1 MSDALQAISSFLK
14 KHHVLTLAT
23 QNQVSLWSCNCFYT
37 YIPEQA
43 VFVFTSDQNTRHI
56 KDALANPQVAGTVV
70 LETRIIGKIQGV
82 QFSGELHRPNGD
94 DLEKYKKAYLK
105 RFPYARFML
114 AELWYVK
121 VNYFK
126 FTDNTLGFG
135 KKLVWERGE
144 TNKDVE

>member
-1 MSDALQAISSFLK
+1 MSDTHKAIESFLK

-23 QNQVSLWSCNCFYT
+23 QNQTSLWTCNCFYV
-37 YIPEQA
+37 YIPELV
-43 VFVFTSDQNTRHI
+43 VFVFTSDENTRHI
-56 KDALANPQVAGTVV
+56 KDALKNPQVAGSVV
-70 LETRIIGKIQGV
+70 LETKIIGKIQGV
-82 QFSGELHRPNGD
+82 QFSGILCRPQGS

-121 VNYFK
+121 INYFK

-135 KKLVWERGE
+135 KKLVWEREE
-144 TNKDVE
+144 TNNDVL